1 MPSAWSQDAYIKA
14 FRYAEEAHH
23 GQLFRGTQ
31 FPYTF
36 HVTLVC
42 METIA
47 ALENEDGLN
56 GDLAIQCALLHDV
69 IEDTNISYEI
79 IAAEFGTPVAD
90 GVLALTKDET
100 LPKAEQMPDSLAR
113 IRQQSREV
121 GMVKLADRIT
131 NLMPPPHDWS
141 VEKRRA
147 YHAEALRIHT
157 ALKDASE
164 YLAQRLL
171 ARAKQYESYF

>member
-14 FRYAEEAHH
+14 LRYAENAHL

-36 HVTLVC
+36 HITLVC

-47 ALENEDGLN
+47 ALENEDHRD

-69 IEDTNISYEI
+69 IEDTEI
-79 IAAEFGTPVAD
+79 GFEAIAAEFGTPVTN

-100 LPKAEQMPDSLAR
+100 LPKAEQMPDSLTR
-113 IRQQSREV
+113 IRQQPREV
-121 GMVKLADRIT
+121 AMVKLADRIT
-131 NLMPPPHDWS
+131 NLMPPPHDWTT
-141 VEKRRA
+141 EKRKA
-147 YHAEALRIHT
+147 YHAEALRIH
-157 ALKDASE
+157 AQLAYASD

-171 ARAKQYESYF
+171 KRAKQYESYF